1 MAVQPQSADATAD
14 GAGEAVFMFPD
25 VPSGQLWIGTVTIP
39 KAPASAAGTVNLG
52 GQPVGPIFGPGVY
65 GPYVAGPTR
74 RLSLSIVGLA
84 PDTQYEAVWHADD
97 EGQRYSTWPGTV
109 TTTVEGTVVIPTPV
123 DVAIVSPLPVPVDG
137 TVDVGNFPAIQP
149 VSGTVTTEP
158 TLAGAVSS
166 GQTAMTGAAV
176 ALPNHPAVQGVVL
189 SAPASNTGPIS
200 VGAAGVTAGSG
211 MILSPGQAPTPVLPV
226 DNSDVL
232 HAIGTSG
239 DVLSFLVT

>member
-1 MAVQPQSADATAD
+1 MAVQPQLAVATAD

-39 KAPASAAGTVNLG
+39 NAPATTAGTINVG
-52 GQPVGPIFGPGVY
+52 GQPVGPLFGPGVY
-65 GPYVAGPTR
+65 GPYVAGPTK
-74 RLSLSIVGLA
+74 RLSLSIAGLV
-84 PDTQYEAVWHADD
+84 PDTQYAAVWHADD
-97 EGQRYSTWPGTV
+97 GGEKYSTWPGTV

-137 TVDVGNFPAIQP
+137 TVDVGN
-149 VSGTVTTEP
+149 TVTTAP
-158 TLAGAVSS
+158 TLAATVQA
-166 GQTAMTGAAV
+166 GQVTMTGGIVNLASHA
-176 ALPNHPAVQGVVL
+176 AVQGVVL
-189 SAPASNTGPIS
+189 STAKTNTDPIEVGGPLVATNTGLIIEP
-200 VGAAGVTAGSG
+200 GA
-211 MILSPGQAPTPVLPV
+211 MTPLLPV